1 MKKQGKRARA
11 SYEEGKLRDPSIEAR
26 QDAEYK
32 RGDLLALIKKAAQ
45 VVHKPA
51 KG

>member
-1 MKKQGKRARA
+1 MKKQGKRARP

-45 VVHKPA
+45 VAHKPA